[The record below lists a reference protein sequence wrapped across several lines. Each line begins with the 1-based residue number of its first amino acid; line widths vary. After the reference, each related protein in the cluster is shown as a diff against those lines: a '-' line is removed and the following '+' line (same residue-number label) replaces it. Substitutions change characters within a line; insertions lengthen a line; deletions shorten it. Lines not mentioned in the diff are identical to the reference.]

1 MERRRKDRDKISWG
15 ITIISII
22 IATIVFFCRK
32 KVTIP
37 ELDELYNLLT
47 INTIFAGFLYSML
60 GNMVEF
66 SMRPEVKERDE
77 AGYIESYFS
86 PIYFGLFFFLFSIVI
101 EVLLIFFNFKF
112 FMSFFIYAQTCTS
125 LIGIVFFIYS
135 TIRLRKMI
143 NNVRN
148 H

>member
-1 MERRRKDRDKISWG
+1 MERRRKNRDKISWG

-66 SMRPEVKERDE
+66 SMRPEVKERDK

-86 PIYFGLFFFLFSIVI
+86 PIYFGLFFFLISIVI

-112 FMSFFIYAQTCTS
+112 FMSFFIYAQTSTS

-143 NNVRN
+143 SNVRN

>member
-1 MERRRKDRDKISWG
+1 MKKRRREQDKTSWG

-22 IATIVFFCRK
+22 IGSIFFLCRK
-32 KVTIP
+32 KIDIP
-37 ELDELYNLLT
+37 EFDELYNLLT

-66 SMRPEVKERDE
+66 SMRPEVKERDK

-112 FMSFFIYAQTCTS
+112 FMSFFIYVQMCTS

-148 H
+148 Q

>member
-15 ITIISII
+15 ITITSII

-37 ELDELYNLLT
+37 ELGELYNLLT

-66 SMRPEVKERDE
+66 SLRPEVKERDK

-112 FMSFFIYAQTCTS
+112 FMSFFI
-125 LIGIVFFIYS
+125 
-135 TIRLRKMI
+135 
-143 NNVRN
+143 
-148 H
+148 

>member
-1 MERRRKDRDKISWG
+1 MKRRRKDRDKISWG

-37 ELDELYNLLT
+37 DFSELYNLLT

-101 EVLLIFFNFKF
+101 EVLLIFFNFKLC
-112 FMSFFIYAQTCTS
+112 MSFFIYVQTCTS

-148 H
+148 R